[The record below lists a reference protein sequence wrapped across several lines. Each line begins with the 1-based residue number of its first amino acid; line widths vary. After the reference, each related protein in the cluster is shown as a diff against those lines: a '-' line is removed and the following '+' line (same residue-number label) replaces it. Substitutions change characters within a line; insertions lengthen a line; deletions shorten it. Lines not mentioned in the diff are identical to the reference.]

1 MLMLQGSWAFECV
14 YVANQDA
21 TIFIYIL
28 EFSSILLLLLIKL
41 QQPFYTSF
49 DF

>member
-21 TIFIYIL
+21 TIFIYVPKFL
-28 EFSSILLLLLIKL
+28 SISLLLLIKL
-41 QQPFYTSF
+41 QQLFYTSLGF
-49 DF
+49 